1 MSIASTIVL
10 SSQMALETQMDV
22 IANNIANQSTPGYK
36 AEEIDFSQYVQA
48 DGTESDSYVQTT
60 GTSRDL
66 RQGPLSKTG
75 NLLDV
80 ALQGPGFIEVRTP
93 TGTEYTRDGQF
104 QLDAQ
109 NEIVTSQG
117 YPVLTSGG
125 QPIVLPAGTTAV
137 TIARDGTISNG
148 KVTLGQL
155 GVVNFDQPGQLMPA
169 GAGLFVTD
177 QTARPVITGTKVM
190 QGMIEGSN
198 VDPIIAMTRL
208 MAAARTSGSV
218 KDFISSQASLE
229 QNAIQTLGKTV

>member
-36 AEEIDFSQYVQA
+36 AEEIDFAQYVQS
-48 DGTESDSYVQTT
+48 DGTESDAYVQTT

-75 NLLDV
+75 NSLDL
-80 ALQGPGFIEVRTP
+80 ALQGPGFIQVRTP
-93 TGTEYTRDGQF
+93 TGIEYTRDGQF

-117 YPVLTSGG
+117 YQVLTSGG
-125 QPIVLPAGTTAV
+125 APIVLPNGTTAV
-137 TIARDGTISNG
+137 TVARDGTISSG
-148 KVTLGQL
+148 KTTLGQL
-155 GVVNFDQPGQLMPA
+155 GIVNFAQPGQLVPA
-169 GAGLFVTD
+169 GAGLFITD
-177 QTARPVITGTKVM
+177 QSAQPVTGTKVM

-218 KDFISSQASLE
+218 KDFISSQATLE